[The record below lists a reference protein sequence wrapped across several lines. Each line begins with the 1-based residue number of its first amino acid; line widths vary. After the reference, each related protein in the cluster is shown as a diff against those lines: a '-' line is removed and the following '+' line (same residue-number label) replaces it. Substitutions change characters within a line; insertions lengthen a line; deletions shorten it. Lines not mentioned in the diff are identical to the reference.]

1 MTRKNPPARY
11 TLPADP
17 LPDTSICVQIQI
29 PNDPMHLAAFQGQ
42 VKALSRAYAWAD
54 DPDHTALLAAQAWQP
69 VFDDLCLNPSP
80 CGAEVPSILCISGD
94 FADDTYGYAPAIAA
108 PCSPDYVPGTGWQS
122 CFDSS
127 VGDIIY
133 LIRPFDGATFV
144 RSYTYHTDGTA
155 LFSYDI
161 IVTFYLHGAVAYSH
175 SVTFAA
181 GGPGSIGDTPDVQAD
196 LVLVQVVHSTLVSDD
211 TLTLKDWALCYTGD
225 FPMSQP
231 PTVWS
236 TFLDFSVGLYGF
248 SVNYGHQGAGGIIS
262 DSYFGADMVSGVEI
276 GLSPAVH
283 LLSAIMVYSMSGGG
297 SSGDAGTRVGFVI
310 GGTFQNT
317 FIIHSGMDGTD
328 RSFGGAM
335 NDDVTLINCT
345 CNTGN
350 LTGSALI
357 QSLALTGTGT
367 KPAGWP

>member
-17 LPDTSICVQIQI
+17 QPDTSICVQVNI

-42 VKALSRAYAWAD
+42 VKALSRAYAWQND
-54 DPDHTALLAAQAWQP
+54 DDHTALLAAAAWQP

-80 CGAEVPSILCISGD
+80 CGQEVPSILCISGS

-108 PCSPDYVPGTGWQS
+108 PCSPAYVAGTGWQS

-144 RSYTYHTDGTA
+144 RSYEYHTVGTT

-161 IVTFYLHGAVAYSH
+161 IVTFFLHGDIAYTH
-175 SVTFAA
+175 TVTFAA

-196 LVLVQVVHSTLVSDD
+196 LVLVQVVHTTVVSDD
-211 TLTLKDWALCYTGD
+211 TLTLEDWSLCYTGD

-231 PTVWS
+231 PTVWTS
-236 TFLDFSVGLYGF
+236 FFDFTVSLYGLTL
-248 SVNYGHQGAGGIIS
+248 NYGVWTAGVGIVG
-262 DSYFGADMVSGVEI
+262 DAHFGADMVSGLDINV
-276 GLSPAVH
+276 SPDVH
-283 LLSAIMVYSMSGGG
+283 IQTAIMVYSMSGAGG
-297 SSGDAGTRVGFVI
+297 TDETVRLGFVI
-310 GGTFQNT
+310 GGTFDPM
-317 FIIHSGMDGTD
+317 FLIHTGGDGTH
-328 RSFGGAM
+328 RSFGGTVGA
-335 NDDVTLINCT
+335 DVSLINMT
-345 CNTGN
+345 VNTGN
-350 LTGSALI
+350 LTGSNVI
-357 QSLALTGTGT
+357 ESLVMTGTGT

>member
-1 MTRKNPPARY
+1 MRRNPPARY
-11 TLPADP
+11 A
-17 LPDTSICVQIQI
+17 LPDVLQPSDSKCYQISV
-29 PNDPMHLAAFQGQ
+29 PNDLKHIAAFQGQ
-42 VKALSRAYAWAD
+42 IKALASAYSWSD
-54 DPDHTALLAAQAWQP
+54 DPDHNALLAAEAWKS
-69 VFDDLCLNPSP
+69 VFDDICLNPSP

-108 PCSPDYVPGTGWQS
+108 PCSPAYVPGTGWQS

-133 LIRPFDGATFV
+133 VIRPFDSATFV
-144 RSYTYHTDGTA
+144 RSYEYKTDGTVGFA
-155 LFSYDI
+155 YDI
-161 IVTFYLHGAVAYSH
+161 IVTFYLHGAVAYTHTVSF
-175 SVTFAA
+175 TA

-196 LVLVQVVHSTLVSDD
+196 LVLVQVVHTTVVSDD
-211 TLTLKDWALCYTGD
+211 TLTLKDWSLCYTGD

-248 SVNYGHQGAGGIIS
+248 SVPYGHQGSGGIIS
-262 DSYFGADMVSGVEI
+262 DSYFGADMVSAVEI
-276 GLSPAVH
+276 SFSSPVH
-283 LLSAIMVYSMSGGG
+283 LLSAIMVYTMSGGG
-297 SSGDAGTRVGFVI
+297 SSGDAGVRVGFVI

-328 RSFGGAM
+328 RSFGGAL

-350 LTGSALI
+350 LTGSALL
-357 QSLALTGTGT
+357 QSLAITGTGT
-367 KPAGWP
+367 KPSGWP